1 LLAVGLKEPDS
12 VSESEMVDRT
22 EGRDDVL
29 DTPVRDLDLLES
41 LPVVLRECLALFAIA
56 QVFRS

>member
-1 LLAVGLKEPDS
+1 
-12 VSESEMVDRT
+12 MVDRT

-41 LPVVLRECLALFAIA
+41 LPVVLRECLALVTIA
-56 QVFRS
+56 QLSGVERK